1 MFKAI
6 QYFVSSKKL
15 DDGFGTDNVVVVN
28 GRRKITRLSIQYLV
42 SSKKLDNGFG
52 TDNVAVVNCR
62 RKITRL
68 YDENMRLD
76 LQFIHN
82 NIARVLHKIL
92 NNYYGLEMNET
103 NDFRLLI
110 DVLKDLRASHE

>member
-15 DDGFGTDNVVVVN
+15 DIGFGTDNVAVVN
-28 GRRKITRLSIQYLV
+28 GRRKITRLCD
-42 SSKKLDNGFG
+42 DNMG
-52 TDNVAVVNCR
+52 
-62 RKITRL
+62 I
-68 YDENMRLD
+68 D

-82 NIARVLHKIL
+82 NIARVLHDIL
-92 NNYYGLEMNET
+92 NCCYGLEISEI

-110 DVLKDLRASHE
+110 DVLRDP